1 MKNCPGKTEHR
12 RKKQRQSRIT
22 AGCFLAPSLCG
33 VLLFQALPFLDVVR
47 RSFLDAMGRSFVGMA
62 NYAAVWGNEA
72 FRMAA
77 KNTLYFIAAAVPA
90 LYLVSLALSLLVH
103 RFANKDTN
111 HLPVFPVA
119 QVKKFQRSP
128 TTPTFFDLHTRKN
141 ILRVWFSYLPND
153 VLGFRPGAGQRFF
166 KTSLVLPMVLP
177 AAAMALV
184 WRILFCPDGLWNQ
197 LLYAFTGKP
206 WEQDWV
212 HGKAAFPILVSTYL
226 WKNIGYDMLLWLAGL
241 SAIPQSL
248 YDAARVDGA
257 GEPAQLRYITLPC
270 LQGTMGLVLVL
281 SVVNSFRV
289 YREAYL
295 LAGSYPDL
303 SIYMLPH
310 LFSHWFLT
318 LDIQKMSTAAVF
330 LVLASLP
337 AWGLGRWLRR
347 PGKRGMHKG

>member
-1 MKNCPGKTEHR
+1 MYK
-12 RKKQRQSRIT
+12 RQ
-22 AGCFLAPSLCG
+22 
-33 VLLFQALPFLDVVR
+33 
-47 RSFLDAMGRSFVGMA
+47 
-62 NYAAVWGNEA
+62 
-72 FRMAA
+72 
-77 KNTLYFIAAAVPA
+77 KNTLYFFAAAVPA
-90 LYLVSLALSLLVH
+90 LYLVSLALSLLV
-103 RFANKDTN
+103 
-111 HLPVFPVA
+111 
-119 QVKKFQRSP
+119 
-128 TTPTFFDLHTRKN
+128 
-141 ILRVWFSYLPND
+141 Y
-153 VLGFRPGAGQRFF
+153 RPGAGQRLF

-248 YDAARVDGA
+248 YDAAWVDGA

-337 AWGLGRWLRR
+337 AWGFGRWLRR
-347 PGKRGMHKG
+347 SGKEG

>member
-1 MKNCPGKTEHR
+1 MKNCLGKTERR
-12 RKKQRQSRIT
+12 RKRQGQSRIT

-77 KNTLYFIAAAVPA
+77 KNTLYFFAAAVPA
-90 LYLVSLALSLLVH
+90 LYLVSLALSLLV
-103 RFANKDTN
+103 
-111 HLPVFPVA
+111 
-119 QVKKFQRSP
+119 
-128 TTPTFFDLHTRKN
+128 
-141 ILRVWFSYLPND
+141 Y
-153 VLGFRPGAGQRFF
+153 RPGAGQRLF

-337 AWGLGRWLRR
+337 AWGFGRWLRR
-347 PGKRGMHKG
+347 SGKEG

>member
-1 MKNCPGKTEHR
+1 MKNCLGKMERR
-12 RKKQRQSRIT
+12 RKRQGQSRIT

-77 KNTLYFIAAAVPA
+77 KNTLYFFAAAVPA
-90 LYLVSLALSLLVH
+90 LYLVSLALSLLV
-103 RFANKDTN
+103 
-111 HLPVFPVA
+111 
-119 QVKKFQRSP
+119 
-128 TTPTFFDLHTRKN
+128 
-141 ILRVWFSYLPND
+141 Y
-153 VLGFRPGAGQRFF
+153 RPGAGQRLF

-337 AWGLGRWLRR
+337 AWGFVRWLRR
-347 PGKRGMHKG
+347 SGKEG

>member
-1 MKNCPGKTEHR
+1 MERR
-12 RKKQRQSRIT
+12 RKRQGQSRIT

-77 KNTLYFIAAAVPA
+77 KNTLYFFAAAVPA
-90 LYLVSLALSLLVH
+90 LYLVSLALSLLV
-103 RFANKDTN
+103 
-111 HLPVFPVA
+111 
-119 QVKKFQRSP
+119 
-128 TTPTFFDLHTRKN
+128 
-141 ILRVWFSYLPND
+141 Y
-153 VLGFRPGAGQRFF
+153 RPGAGQRLF

-337 AWGLGRWLRR
+337 AWGFGRWLRR
-347 PGKRGMHKG
+347 SGKEG

>member
-1 MKNCPGKTEHR
+1 MERR
-12 RKKQRQSRIT
+12 RKRQGQSRIT

-77 KNTLYFIAAAVPA
+77 KNTLYFFAAAVPA
-90 LYLVSLALSLLVH
+90 LYLVSLALSLLV
-103 RFANKDTN
+103 
-111 HLPVFPVA
+111 
-119 QVKKFQRSP
+119 
-128 TTPTFFDLHTRKN
+128 
-141 ILRVWFSYLPND
+141 Y
-153 VLGFRPGAGQRFF
+153 RPGAGQRLF

-248 YDAARVDGA
+248 YDAAWVDGA

-337 AWGLGRWLRR
+337 AWGFGRWLRR
-347 PGKRGMHKG
+347 SGKEG

>member
-1 MKNCPGKTEHR
+1 MKNCLGKMERR
-12 RKKQRQSRIT
+12 RKRQGQSRIT

-77 KNTLYFIAAAVPA
+77 KNTLYFFAAAVPA
-90 LYLVSLALSLLVH
+90 LYLVSLALSLLV
-103 RFANKDTN
+103 
-111 HLPVFPVA
+111 
-119 QVKKFQRSP
+119 
-128 TTPTFFDLHTRKN
+128 
-141 ILRVWFSYLPND
+141 Y
-153 VLGFRPGAGQRFF
+153 RPGAGQRLF

-248 YDAARVDGA
+248 YDAAWVDGA

-337 AWGLGRWLRR
+337 AWGFGRWLRR
-347 PGKRGMHKG
+347 SGKEG

>member
-1 MKNCPGKTEHR
+1 MKKCLGKMERR
-12 RKKQRQSRIT
+12 RKRQGQSRIT

-77 KNTLYFIAAAVPA
+77 KNTLYFFAAAVPA
-90 LYLVSLALSLLVH
+90 LYLVSLALSLLV
-103 RFANKDTN
+103 
-111 HLPVFPVA
+111 
-119 QVKKFQRSP
+119 
-128 TTPTFFDLHTRKN
+128 
-141 ILRVWFSYLPND
+141 Y
-153 VLGFRPGAGQRFF
+153 RPGAGQRLF

-337 AWGLGRWLRR
+337 AWGFGRWLRR
-347 PGKRGMHKG
+347 SRKEG

>member
-1 MKNCPGKTEHR
+1 MKNCLGKMERR
-12 RKKQRQSRIT
+12 RKRQGQSRIT

-77 KNTLYFIAAAVPA
+77 KNTLYFFAAAVPA
-90 LYLVSLALSLLVH
+90 LYLVSLALSLLV
-103 RFANKDTN
+103 
-111 HLPVFPVA
+111 
-119 QVKKFQRSP
+119 
-128 TTPTFFDLHTRKN
+128 
-141 ILRVWFSYLPND
+141 Y
-153 VLGFRPGAGQRFF
+153 RPGAGQRLF

-241 SAIPQSL
+241 SAIPKSL

-337 AWGLGRWLRR
+337 AWGFGRWLRR
-347 PGKRGMHKG
+347 SGKEG

>member
-1 MKNCPGKTEHR
+1 MKNCLGKMERR
-12 RKKQRQSRIT
+12 RKRQGQSRIT

-77 KNTLYFIAAAVPA
+77 KNTLYFFAAAVPA
-90 LYLVSLALSLLVH
+90 LYLVSLALSLLVYH
-103 RFANKDTN
+103 
-111 HLPVFPVA
+111 
-119 QVKKFQRSP
+119 
-128 TTPTFFDLHTRKN
+128 
-141 ILRVWFSYLPND
+141 
-153 VLGFRPGAGQRFF
+153 PGAGQRLF

-337 AWGLGRWLRR
+337 AWGFGRWLRR
-347 PGKRGMHKG
+347 SGKEG

>member
-1 MKNCPGKTEHR
+1 MKNCLGKMERR
-12 RKKQRQSRIT
+12 RKRQGQSRIT

-33 VLLFQALPFLDVVR
+33 VLLFQALPCLDVVR

-72 FRMAA
+72 FRLAA
-77 KNTLYFIAAAVPA
+77 KNTLYFFAAAVPA
-90 LYLVSLALSLLVH
+90 LYLVSLALSLLV
-103 RFANKDTN
+103 
-111 HLPVFPVA
+111 
-119 QVKKFQRSP
+119 
-128 TTPTFFDLHTRKN
+128 
-141 ILRVWFSYLPND
+141 Y
-153 VLGFRPGAGQRFF
+153 RPGAGQRLF

-310 LFSHWFLT
+310 LFSNWFLT
-318 LDIQKMSTAAVF
+318 LEIQKMSTAAVF

-337 AWGLGRWLRR
+337 AWGFGRWLRR
-347 PGKRGMHKG
+347 SGKEG

>member
-1 MKNCPGKTEHR
+1 MKNCLGKMERR
-12 RKKQRQSRIT
+12 RKRQGKSRIT

-47 RSFLDAMGRSFVGMA
+47 RSFLDAMGRSFVGMT

-77 KNTLYFIAAAVPA
+77 KNTLYFFAAAVPA
-90 LYLVSLALSLLVH
+90 LYLVSLALSLLV
-103 RFANKDTN
+103 
-111 HLPVFPVA
+111 
-119 QVKKFQRSP
+119 
-128 TTPTFFDLHTRKN
+128 
-141 ILRVWFSYLPND
+141 Y
-153 VLGFRPGAGQRFF
+153 RPGAGQRLF

-337 AWGLGRWLRR
+337 AWGFGRWLRR
-347 PGKRGMHKG
+347 SGKEG

>member
-1 MKNCPGKTEHR
+1 MKNCLGKMERR
-12 RKKQRQSRIT
+12 RKRQGQSRIT

-77 KNTLYFIAAAVPA
+77 KNTLYFFAAAVPA
-90 LYLVSLALSLLVH
+90 LYLVSLALSLLV
-103 RFANKDTN
+103 
-111 HLPVFPVA
+111 
-119 QVKKFQRSP
+119 
-128 TTPTFFDLHTRKN
+128 
-141 ILRVWFSYLPND
+141 Y
-153 VLGFRPGAGQRFF
+153 RPGAGQRLF

-337 AWGLGRWLRR
+337 AWGFGRWLRR
-347 PGKRGMHKG
+347 SGKEG

>member
-1 MKNCPGKTEHR
+1 MKNCLGKMERR
-12 RKKQRQSRIT
+12 RKRQGQSRIT
-22 AGCFLAPSLCG
+22 AGCFLATSLCG

-77 KNTLYFIAAAVPA
+77 KNTLYFFAAAVPA
-90 LYLVSLALSLLVH
+90 LYLVSLALSLLV
-103 RFANKDTN
+103 
-111 HLPVFPVA
+111 
-119 QVKKFQRSP
+119 
-128 TTPTFFDLHTRKN
+128 
-141 ILRVWFSYLPND
+141 Y
-153 VLGFRPGAGQRFF
+153 RPGAGQRLF

-295 LAGSYPDL
+295 LAGFVDL
-303 SIYMLPH
+303 HASPPVQPLVFDTGYSKNEYSGS
-310 LFSHWFLT
+310 FSGSGV
-318 LDIQKMSTAAVF
+318 IA
-330 LVLASLP
+330 
-337 AWGLGRWLRR
+337 GLGVW
-347 PGKRGMHKG
+347 PVAQTVGKRRITKNGQ

>member
-1 MKNCPGKTEHR
+1 MERR
-12 RKKQRQSRIT
+12 RKRQGQSRIT

-47 RSFLDAMGRSFVGMA
+47 RSCLDARGRSFVGMA

-77 KNTLYFIAAAVPA
+77 KNTLYFFAAAVPA
-90 LYLVSLALSLLVH
+90 LYLVSLALSLLV
-103 RFANKDTN
+103 
-111 HLPVFPVA
+111 
-119 QVKKFQRSP
+119 
-128 TTPTFFDLHTRKN
+128 
-141 ILRVWFSYLPND
+141 Y
-153 VLGFRPGAGQRFF
+153 RPGAGQRLF

-337 AWGLGRWLRR
+337 AWGFGRWLRR
-347 PGKRGMHKG
+347 SGKEG

>member
-1 MKNCPGKTEHR
+1 MERR
-12 RKKQRQSRIT
+12 RKRQGQSRIT
-22 AGCFLAPSLCG
+22 AGYFLAPSLCG

-77 KNTLYFIAAAVPA
+77 KNTLYFFAAAVPA
-90 LYLVSLALSLLVH
+90 LYLVSLALSLLV
-103 RFANKDTN
+103 
-111 HLPVFPVA
+111 
-119 QVKKFQRSP
+119 
-128 TTPTFFDLHTRKN
+128 
-141 ILRVWFSYLPND
+141 Y
-153 VLGFRPGAGQRFF
+153 RPGAGQRLF

-337 AWGLGRWLRR
+337 AWGFGRWLRR
-347 PGKRGMHKG
+347 SGKEG

>member
-1 MKNCPGKTEHR
+1 MKNCLGKMERR
-12 RKKQRQSRIT
+12 RKRQGQSRIT

-77 KNTLYFIAAAVPA
+77 KNTLYFFAAAVPA
-90 LYLVSLALSLLVH
+90 LYLVSLALSLLV
-103 RFANKDTN
+103 
-111 HLPVFPVA
+111 
-119 QVKKFQRSP
+119 
-128 TTPTFFDLHTRKN
+128 
-141 ILRVWFSYLPND
+141 Y
-153 VLGFRPGAGQRFF
+153 RPGAGQRLF

-337 AWGLGRWLRR
+337 AWGFGRWLRR
-347 PGKRGMHKG
+347 S

>member
-77 KNTLYFIAAAVPA
+77 KNTLYFFAAAVPA
-90 LYLVSLALSLLVH
+90 LYLVSLALSLLV
-103 RFANKDTN
+103 
-111 HLPVFPVA
+111 
-119 QVKKFQRSP
+119 
-128 TTPTFFDLHTRKN
+128 
-141 ILRVWFSYLPND
+141 Y
-153 VLGFRPGAGQRFF
+153 RPGAGQRLF

-337 AWGLGRWLRR
+337 AWGFGRWLRR
-347 PGKRGMHKG
+347 SGKEG

>member
-1 MKNCPGKTEHR
+1 MKNCLGKMERR
-12 RKKQRQSRIT
+12 RKRQGQSRIT

-77 KNTLYFIAAAVPA
+77 KNTLYFFAAAVPA
-90 LYLVSLALSLLVH
+90 LYLVSLALSLLV
-103 RFANKDTN
+103 
-111 HLPVFPVA
+111 
-119 QVKKFQRSP
+119 
-128 TTPTFFDLHTRKN
+128 
-141 ILRVWFSYLPND
+141 Y
-153 VLGFRPGAGQRFF
+153 RPGAGQRLF

-248 YDAARVDGA
+248 YDAAWVDGA

-281 SVVNSFRV
+281 SVVNSFRI

-337 AWGLGRWLRR
+337 AWGFGRWLRR
-347 PGKRGMHKG
+347 SGKEG

>member
-1 MKNCPGKTEHR
+1 MKNCLGKMERR
-12 RKKQRQSRIT
+12 RKRQGQSRIT

-77 KNTLYFIAAAVPA
+77 KNTLYFFAAAVPA
-90 LYLVSLALSLLVH
+90 LYLVSLALSLLV
-103 RFANKDTN
+103 
-111 HLPVFPVA
+111 
-119 QVKKFQRSP
+119 
-128 TTPTFFDLHTRKN
+128 
-141 ILRVWFSYLPND
+141 Y
-153 VLGFRPGAGQRFF
+153 RPGAGQRLF

-226 WKNIGYDMLLWLAGL
+226 WKNIGYGMLLWLAGL

-337 AWGLGRWLRR
+337 AWGFGRWLRR
-347 PGKRGMHKG
+347 SGKEG

>member
-1 MKNCPGKTEHR
+1 MKNCLGKMERR
-12 RKKQRQSRIT
+12 RKRQGQSRIT

-62 NYAAVWGNEA
+62 NSAAVWGNEA

-77 KNTLYFIAAAVPA
+77 KNTLYFFAAAVPA
-90 LYLVSLALSLLVH
+90 LYLVSLALSLLV
-103 RFANKDTN
+103 
-111 HLPVFPVA
+111 
-119 QVKKFQRSP
+119 
-128 TTPTFFDLHTRKN
+128 
-141 ILRVWFSYLPND
+141 Y
-153 VLGFRPGAGQRFF
+153 RPGAGQRLF

-337 AWGLGRWLRR
+337 AWGFGRWLRR
-347 PGKRGMHKG
+347 SGKEG

>member
-1 MKNCPGKTEHR
+1 MKNCLGKMERR
-12 RKKQRQSRIT
+12 RKRQGQSRIT

-77 KNTLYFIAAAVPA
+77 KNTLYFFAAAVPA
-90 LYLVSLALSLLVH
+90 LYLVSLALSLLV
-103 RFANKDTN
+103 
-111 HLPVFPVA
+111 
-119 QVKKFQRSP
+119 
-128 TTPTFFDLHTRKN
+128 
-141 ILRVWFSYLPND
+141 Y
-153 VLGFRPGAGQRFF
+153 RPGAGQRLF

-257 GEPAQLRYITLPC
+257 GEPARLRYITLPC

-337 AWGLGRWLRR
+337 AWGFGRWLRR
-347 PGKRGMHKG
+347 SGKEG

>member
-1 MKNCPGKTEHR
+1 MKNCLGKMERR
-12 RKKQRQSRIT
+12 RKRQGQSRIT

-77 KNTLYFIAAAVPA
+77 KNTLYFFAAAVPA
-90 LYLVSLALSLLVH
+90 LYLVSLALSLLV
-103 RFANKDTN
+103 
-111 HLPVFPVA
+111 
-119 QVKKFQRSP
+119 
-128 TTPTFFDLHTRKN
+128 
-141 ILRVWFSYLPND
+141 Y
-153 VLGFRPGAGQRFF
+153 RPGAGQRLF

-295 LAGSYPDL
+295 LAGSYPDV

-337 AWGLGRWLRR
+337 AWGFGRWLRR
-347 PGKRGMHKG
+347 SGKEG

>member
-1 MKNCPGKTEHR
+1 MKNCLGKTERR
-12 RKKQRQSRIT
+12 RKRQGQSRIT

-77 KNTLYFIAAAVPA
+77 KKTLYFFAAAVPA
-90 LYLVSLALSLLVH
+90 LYLVSLALSLLV
-103 RFANKDTN
+103 
-111 HLPVFPVA
+111 
-119 QVKKFQRSP
+119 
-128 TTPTFFDLHTRKN
+128 
-141 ILRVWFSYLPND
+141 Y
-153 VLGFRPGAGQRFF
+153 RPGAGQRLF

-337 AWGLGRWLRR
+337 AWGFGRWLRR
-347 PGKRGMHKG
+347 SGKEG